1 MALIVLDASVI
12 VAVLDP
18 ADARHAAA
26 ITALRRYA
34 GEDLRV
40 PASAYAECLT
50 GPASAGRL
58 ADAKRAIRSLVVEV
72 VPLTEYVAE
81 EAAGVRARH
90 PGLRLADALVVAT
103 ASVLDADLILTG
115 DESWRGV
122 ASSVVEVVTPG

>member
-1 MALIVLDASVI
+1 VALIVLDASVL
-12 VAVLDP
+12 VALLDP

-26 ITALRRYA
+26 TAALRRYA
-34 GEDLRV
+34 GDDLRV

-81 EAAGVRARH
+81 EAAELRAGH

-103 ASVLDADLILTG
+103 ASVLDADVLLTG
-115 DESWRGV
+115 DRGWQ
-122 ASSVVEVVTPG
+122 ALSSSVEVVAPR